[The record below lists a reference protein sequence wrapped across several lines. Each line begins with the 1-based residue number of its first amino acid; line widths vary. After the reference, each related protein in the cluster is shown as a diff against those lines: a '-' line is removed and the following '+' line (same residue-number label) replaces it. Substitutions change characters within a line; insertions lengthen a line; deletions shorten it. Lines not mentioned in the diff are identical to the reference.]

1 MLRKKGASNTGAARV
16 VARANGREDED
27 GTGGRVVG
35 ESLGEE
41 GALDGECAGGRTV
54 KLSRSAMD
62 GGIWVRVP
70 LLRLD
75 ALRWDARERI

>member
-16 VARANGREDED
+16 VARVNGREDDD
-27 GTGGRVVG
+27 GTGGRAVG

-41 GALDGECAGGRTV
+41 GALDGECAGGRTI

-75 ALRWDARERI
+75 ALWWDAREQI

>member
-27 GTGGRVVG
+27 GTGGRAVG

-41 GALDGECAGGRTV
+41 GALDGECAGGRIV

-75 ALRWDARERI
+75 ELYWNAHERM